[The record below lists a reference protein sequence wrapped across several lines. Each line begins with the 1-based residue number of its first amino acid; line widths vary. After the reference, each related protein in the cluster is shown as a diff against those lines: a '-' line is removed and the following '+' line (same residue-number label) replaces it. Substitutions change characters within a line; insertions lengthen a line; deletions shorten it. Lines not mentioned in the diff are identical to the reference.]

1 MRGRRARRGYGI
13 GVTEGTQG
21 KMHTRGK
28 CEEGGLYKMQMHK
41 YTPIV
46 RMDCVYNPTS
56 INFAHNSIIYY

>member
-1 MRGRRARRGYGI
+1 MNEGEGVCI

-56 INFAHNSIIYY
+56 INFSHDSIILY

>member
-46 RMDCVYNPTS
+46 RMVILSKDGLCL
-56 INFAHNSIIYY
+56 